1 MCRPEGVELTRP
13 DLEQLGE
20 REEDVDYNCPACVV
34 GESDRTGLES
44 GGDFW
49 GDFWDDFF
57 FWRFIPRKLQKIRA
71 LCDFFFFFFG
81 DLLRFVYLFPT
92 TRRDARLLVR
102 AARVAPGPGDAEEPP
117 QGHEAGDEGQHHG
130 PDGGD
135 AGEVLEQPRGEC

>member
-71 LCDFFFFFFG
+71 LCDFFFFFLATCYVLCIYSPLLDVMRDCWSELPESRP
-81 DLLRFVYLFPT
+81 DLGTLRSRLKVMKQGMKANIM
-92 TRRDARLLVR
+92 DQAR
-102 AARVAPGPGDAEEPP
+102 
-117 QGHEAGDEGQHHG
+117 
-130 PDGGD
+130 
-135 AGEVLEQPRGEC
+135 